1 MTALVRSKAK
11 LAPRDNLTIIEG
23 SPMDAAILEQIMPNH
38 VAVLS
43 CLGIRREN
51 QADPWSPIVS
61 PTDLTEKAP
70 PMWLLL

>member
-1 MTALVRSKAK
+1 
-11 LAPRDNLTIIEG
+11 
-23 SPMDAAILEQIMPNH
+23 MDAAILEQIMPNH